1 MTTTTKPKPLTLK
14 ELSKAEERFTYG
26 HRMCAGC
33 GAPIV
38 VKQVLM
44 ATGYPIVAAN
54 ATGCLEVSSCISEY
68 TAWKIPWIHSAFEN
82 AAATISGVEAMYR
95 SLVKQGKIDDKQV
108 KFIAF
113 GGDGGT
119 YDIGFQS
126 LSGAMERGHDML
138 YVCYDNGAYMNT
150 GIQRSSA
157 TPFGANTTT
166 CPAGSVIPGKMQMRK
181 DLTKI
186 MAAHNIPYVAQA
198 SPAHWSDL
206 VKKVR
211 KAFEIKGPKFMNVL
225 APCNRGWRSR
235 TDDAIA
241 LSRLAVDTCYWPLY
255 EIENGVTKIT
265 RTPKEKK
272 PIVDFLKPQGR
283 FKHLFAPEN
292 EWMLKKIQEDI
303 DKNWDRLQKEAV
315 FWAEEAGKEETKAEE
330 K

>member
-1 MTTTTKPKPLTLK
+1 MTTATKKEPLRLK
-14 ELSKAEERFTYG
+14 ELSKRPDRFTHG
-26 HRMCAGC
+26 HRMCSGC
-33 GAPIV
+33 GTPII

-44 ATGYPIVAAN
+44 ATDYPIIASN

-82 AAATISGVEAMYR
+82 AAATISGVETMYNAM
-95 SLVKQGKIDDKQV
+95 KKKGKIDKEI

-113 GGDGGT
+113 AGDGGT

-138 YVCYDNGAYMNT
+138 YICYDNGAYMNT

-166 CPAGSVIPGKMQMRK
+166 NPAGSVIPGKLQKRK

-186 MAAHNIPYVAQA
+186 MAAHNIPYTAQA

-206 VKKVR
+206 IKKVR
-211 KAFEIKGPKFMNVL
+211 KAFEIKGPKFINVIS
-225 APCNRGWRSR
+225 PCNRGWRSK
-235 TDDAIA
+235 TNDAIT
-241 LSRLAVDTCYWPLY
+241 LCKIAVNTCYWPLY
-255 EIENGVTKIT
+255 EIENGALKINVKP
-265 RTPKEKK
+265 REKK
-272 PIVDFLKPQGR
+272 PITDFLKPQGR
-283 FKHLFAPEN
+283 FKHLFSPEN

-303 DKNWDRLQKEAV
+303 DTEWELLQKQAA
-315 FWAEEAGKEETKAEE
+315 FFAEEEKEKAQ
-330 K
+330 